1 MGFWKLLEVASS
13 PIIQVLLISGLGA
26 FMATHYFDNLLS
38 SDFRKSLNKLVFI
51 VFTPSLIFASFAKSV
66 SLDDMISWWFMPV
79 NIGFTFIIG
88 GILGWIIVKLMKPN
102 LKVEGLIIAA
112 CSTGNMGNLPVVIM
126 PAICDEKKGP
136 FGSRD
141 ACHTRALAY
150 ASFSLALGGIFI
162 WTFTYQLVLDRS
174 LRYKAFEAAEILKIP
189 NKVLDSNA
197 ETLLL
202 KGIDNEK
209 AVIFMPQTNDIGD
222 TENQIVRLDANIRV
236 SIVNQVPFWH
246 RIISAMRNLL
256 AELMSPPTIATF
268 FGFLFGGVKSLRNL
282 IIGQDAPL
290 KVIQDTIQLLGDGT
304 IPCITILLG
313 GNLTQGMQSSSMQP
327 LILISVV
334 IARLF
339 ILPAI
344 GFYVVRAAANFGYL
358 PEDPLFQYVLVMQY
372 AMPPAMN
379 ISTMAQLFDVGTEE
393 CSVILL
399 WSYGASTITLT
410 IWSTFLIWVLA

>member
-1 MGFWKLLEVASS
+1 MGFWKLLEVASA
-13 PIIQVLLISGLGA
+13 PIIQVLLISALGA
-26 FMATHYFDNLLS
+26 FMATHYFHNLLS
-38 SDFRKSLNKLVFI
+38 PDFRKSLNKLVFI

-88 GILGWIIVKLMKPN
+88 GFLGWIIVKLLKPN
-102 LKVEGLIIAA
+102 LKVEGLLIAA

-141 ACHTRALAY
+141 ECHTRALAY

-202 KGIDNEK
+202 KGNDNEK
-209 AVIFMPQTNDIGD
+209 AMIFMRQTNDIGD
-222 TENQIVRLDANIRV
+222 TENQI
-236 SIVNQVPFWH
+236 IVNQVPFWH
-246 RIISAMRNLL
+246 RMIYAMRNLL

-290 KVIQDTIQLLGDGT
+290 KVIQDTIQLLGNGT

-327 LILISVV
+327 LVLISMV

-344 GFYVVRAAANFGYL
+344 GFFVVRAAANFGYL

-379 ISTMAQLFDVGTEE
+379 ISE
-393 CSVILL
+393 CMIPSIIFIELL
-399 WSYGASTITLT
+399 
-410 IWSTFLIWVLA
+410 VD